1 MLVLRVQG
9 DVAQADHP
17 CLLPL
22 PPFPVFPVG
31 GRSAR
36 DDAGRGGGDVS
47 ARVLALQREL
57 DIKASAIINLNA
69 EIATARAVAADLE
82 EQLR

>member
-1 MLVLRVQG
+1 
-9 DVAQADHP
+9 
-17 CLLPL
+17 
-22 PPFPVFPVG
+22 
-31 GRSAR
+31 
-36 DDAGRGGGDVS
+36 
-47 ARVLALQREL
+47 VLALQREL